1 MKEYQQIEELIQMS
15 LTEPYWKLVEA
26 EPNGKE
32 SRMEDFQRRI
42 RVLNRMKRDISSLE
56 SKIFKMGQDREW
68 ETLREY
74 LSHMD
79 QLVELQLQL
88 NRMLCYRQ
96 NGCSL
101 NMEEYE
107 RVSIAIGCLER
118 RIARR
123 LEGRQASV

>member
-1 MKEYQQIEELIQMS
+1 MKEYQRIEELIQTS

-26 EPNGKE
+26 ETNGKE
-32 SRMEDFQRRI
+32 SRLEDFQRQI
-42 RVLNRMKRDISSLE
+42 RVLSRMKRDISSLE

-68 ETLREY
+68 ETIREY

-88 NRMLCYRQ
+88 NRMLCHRQ

-107 RVSIAIGCLER
+107 RVSIEIDYLER

>member
-1 MKEYQQIEELIQMS
+1 MKEYQRIEELIQTS
-15 LTEPYWKLVEA
+15 LTEPYWKLVED
-26 EPNGKE
+26 EINGKE
-32 SRMEDFQRRI
+32 SRLEEFQRRI
-42 RVLNRMKRDISSLE
+42 RVLSRMKRDISSLE

-68 ETLREY
+68 ETIRDY

-88 NRMLCYRQ
+88 NRMLCHRQ

-107 RVSIAIGCLER
+107 RVSIEIDCLER

-123 LEGRQASV
+123 LEGRQTSV